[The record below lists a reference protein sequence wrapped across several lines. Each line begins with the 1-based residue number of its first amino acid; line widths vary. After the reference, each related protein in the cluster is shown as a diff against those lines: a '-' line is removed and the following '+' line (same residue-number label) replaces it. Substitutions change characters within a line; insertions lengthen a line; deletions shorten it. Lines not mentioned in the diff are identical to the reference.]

1 MNKNPYVF
9 IVDDDPD
16 IRDALSLI
24 ISQEDIPVRAFS
36 NGHDF
41 LAAFSEDA
49 VGCAIIDLKMP
60 EMDGIE
66 LQKAMLELQICLP
79 IIFLTGYGDIP
90 TSVKAIKNG
99 AVNFL
104 TKPVNADDLL
114 TSIRLAI
121 LESLLK
127 VCQIKSLRIS
137 WGSVIALSKFI
148 NPKLSI
154 KQGQSTYS
162 TWLR

>member
-24 ISQEDIPVRAFS
+24 ISQENIPVRAFS
-36 NGHDF
+36 NGQDF

-60 EMDGIE
+60 GMDGIE

-121 LESLLK
+121 LESLEAWGK
-127 VCQIKSLRIS
+127 IKLLLT
-137 WGSVIALSKFI
+137 VIHVL
-148 NPKLSI
+148 ND
-154 KQGQSTYS
+154 
-162 TWLR
+162 